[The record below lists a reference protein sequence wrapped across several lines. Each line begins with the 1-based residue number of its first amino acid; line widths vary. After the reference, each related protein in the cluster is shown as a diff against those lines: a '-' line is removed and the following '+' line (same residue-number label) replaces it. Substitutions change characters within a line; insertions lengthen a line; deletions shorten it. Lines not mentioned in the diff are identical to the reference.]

1 MTGLI
6 LYFQHNQPLNT
17 SACKVMYFLTFPQQN
32 VRSAKLEIL
41 HSLRDLY
48 KNPTEQLIGLKI
60 NLVAYVLVY
69 FCQTCNNLVQ

>member
-6 LYFQHNQPLNT
+6 SYFQHKQPLNT
-17 SACKVMYFLTFPQQN
+17 SACKVKYFLTLPQKN
-32 VRSAKLEIL
+32 VKSVKLEIL

-48 KNPTEQLIGLKI
+48 KNSTEQMIGLKI
-60 NLVAYVLVY
+60 SLVAYVLVY